1 MFGGINSIQI
11 KSGKKSLALQVKVWA
26 TTLHC
31 LTIWDKEMICTELEK
46 KRSVFNQ
53 VAKGRVRHSSMTQR
67 VYNNLRI
74 AFNRELTETQ
84 FLYKLDC
91 NPYC

>member
-1 MFGGINSIQI
+1 MIVQNW
-11 KSGKKSLALQVKVWA
+11 KKKQ
-26 TTLHC
+26 
-31 LTIWDKEMICTELEK
+31 
-46 KRSVFNQ
+46 SVFNQ
-53 VAKGRVRHSSMTQR
+53 VAKGRVRRSPMTQR

-74 AFNRELTETQ
+74 ASNRELTETQ